1 MTVCIYK
8 LMDLLLPDLITDITK
23 ILRSFQNNYLV
34 ITLAGDCLYL
44 GYCYN
49 FESSTI
55 HKKVD
60 NKTMGSMMKLL
71 QSTIITIE

>member
-1 MTVCIYK
+1 MAVCINK

-23 ILRSFQNNYLV
+23 ILPSFQNSYLV
-34 ITLAGDCLYL
+34 ITLDGDCLYL
-44 GYCYN
+44 GDCYN

-71 QSTIITIE
+71 QSTVITIE